1 MGNLSSISQNFINL
15 TLTSLDE
22 PTFTKTIAEER
33 EYGVDYEKI
42 EQQYHF
48 APSKKSALH
57 MELEDLQAAIEND
70 DHTVTNEFTSSNIS
84 SNDKLDA
91 IYLPY
96 DFITPSQT
104 NAIPPADE
112 LRLRSIA
119 GEIITEAGYSL
130 RLPWY
135 AVITAQALFQ
145 RFYYRYMGILAT
157 KKSNSFSI

>member
-1 MGNLSSISQNFINL
+1 MGNPFQSFINL
-15 TLTSLDE
+15 NIPYLDE
-22 PTFTKTIAEER
+22 TTFTKTITEER

-48 APSKKSALH
+48 VPSKKSALD
-57 MELEDLQAAIEND
+57 MELEDLQAAIEKD
-70 DHTVTNEFTSSNIS
+70 DHTVTNDFTSNNIS

-135 AVITAQALFQ
+135 AVITAQALFH
-145 RFYYRYMGILAT
+145 RFYYR
-157 KKSNSFSI
+157 

>member
-1 MGNLSSISQNFINL
+1 MGNLFQSFINL
-15 TLTSLDE
+15 NIPYLDE
-22 PTFTKTIAEER
+22 TTFTKTITEER

-48 APSKKSALH
+48 VPSKKSALD
-57 MELEDLQAAIEND
+57 MELEDLQAAIEKD
-70 DHTVTNEFTSSNIS
+70 DHTVTNDFTSNNIS

-135 AVITAQALFQ
+135 AVITAQALFH
-145 RFYYRYMGILAT
+145 RFYYR
-157 KKSNSFSI
+157 